1 MLLKLNKFESSDF
14 FFVKKIEK
22 TTLKGHTY
30 FLDSVLC
37 LKESIEM
44 SANTIQNHGKKENR
58 KKSRAIAKH
67 RFWDREKLKK

>member
-1 MLLKLNKFESSDF
+1 
-14 FFVKKIEK
+14 
-22 TTLKGHTY
+22 
-30 FLDSVLC
+30 
-37 LKESIEM
+37 M